1 MWQTAFKFVYFFF
14 LSFSVSHKSQ
24 KVLFWQTVSIV
35 EEGYLFYILEF
46 KGSPTVISRQH
57 EFRVQMPDLR
67 SIIFNSDKLEKSHQ
81 KVPRSKL
88 KETLLALPKDILQL
102 EGTPVKLSRRS

>member
-1 MWQTAFKFVYFFF
+1 LF
-14 LSFSVSHKSQ
+14 VSHNSQ

-46 KGSPTVISRQH
+46 KGPPTVISRQP
-57 EFRVQMPDLR
+57 EFRVQMPDLP
-67 SIIFNSDKLEKSHQ
+67 SIISKSIKLERSHQ
-81 KVPRSKL
+81 KVPWSKL

-102 EGTPVKLSRRS
+102 EGTPVELSRRS